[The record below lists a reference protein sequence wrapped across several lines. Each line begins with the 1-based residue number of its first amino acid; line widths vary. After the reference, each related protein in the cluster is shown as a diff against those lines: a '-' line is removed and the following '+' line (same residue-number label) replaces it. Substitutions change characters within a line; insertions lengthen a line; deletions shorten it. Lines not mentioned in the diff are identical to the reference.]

1 MSSILNFDTFHI
13 LSTVDFL
20 RVKFFMNLFAIWY
33 WFHVKSFEKV
43 NFDKFSHC
51 AFRTEEPY
59 VTPGPDLPDE
69 MGRHCATKINETHVL
84 ITGGFNID
92 GKTYFVDTRGTVISK
107 RIHIV
112 EKTLWNQSKV

>member
-1 MSSILNFDTFHI
+1 MSWSK
-13 LSTVDFL
+13 SL
-20 RVKFFMNLFAIWY
+20 RR
-33 WFHVKSFEKV
+33 
-43 NFDKFSHC
+43 

-107 RIHIV
+107 FTV
-112 EKTLWNQSKV
+112 WKKCTFT

>member
-1 MSSILNFDTFHI
+1 
-13 LSTVDFL
+13 
-20 RVKFFMNLFAIWY
+20 
-33 WFHVKSFEKV
+33 
-43 NFDKFSHC
+43 
-51 AFRTEEPY
+51 
-59 VTPGPDLPDE
+59 

-112 EKTLWNQSKV
+112 EKNFVKPIESISNNFDFMGFLSFPYRVGL